1 MWNCF
6 HVFCVSQHEHNE
18 VVFFPSQDVEADHSG
33 YVSDIGFRVSPL
45 FLLVSECCK
54 MLRESCS
61 KQLQNTGTSS

>member
-1 MWNCF
+1 MCS
-6 HVFCVSQHEHNE
+6 VYHNMNTMKW
-18 VVFFPSQDVEADHSG
+18 FFPSQDVEADHSG

-61 KQLQNTGTSS
+61 KQLQNTGTCS